1 MDHTQLGFTC
11 LMKTPEQKSKLTLKT
26 PDSGIVII
34 KFKILQ
40 LFWYFIVDFDT
51 VLLLVYCITQ
61 FDESH
66 IDGF

>member
-1 MDHTQLGFTC
+1 MFNENTRTKCELC
-11 LMKTPEQKSKLTLKT
+11 SKLTLKT

-34 KFKILQ
+34 KFKQILQ

>member
-1 MDHTQLGFTC
+1 MFNENTRTKCELC
-11 LMKTPEQKSKLTLKT
+11 SKLTLKT
-26 PDSGIVII
+26 PDSGIDII

>member
-1 MDHTQLGFTC
+1 MFNENTRTKCELC
-11 LMKTPEQKSKLTLKT
+11 SNLTLKT

-34 KFKILQ
+34 KFKQILQ

>member
-1 MDHTQLGFTC
+1 MDNENTRTKCELC
-11 LMKTPEQKSKLTLKT
+11 SKLTLKT

-34 KFKILQ
+34 KFKQILQ

>member
-1 MDHTQLGFTC
+1 MFNENTRTKCELC
-11 LMKTPEQKSKLTLKT
+11 SKLTLKT

>member
-1 MDHTQLGFTC
+1 MDNENIRTKCELC
-11 LMKTPEQKSKLTLKT
+11 SKLTLKT

-34 KFKILQ
+34 KFKQILQ